1 MKEAMTNLFW
11 ANTEL
16 IVFLHVISAV
26 VWVGGMI
33 AMRFAAHQS
42 FAHVENPIFRME
54 RISHALKRLFYIV
67 LPFVI
72 ILIVTAILMAVGWDF
87 RNAAVD
93 ASGNVID
100 ATAMK
105 MYNFV
110 HIKEGIWMIMAVNL
124 GLMMFLRSK
133 AEKALK
139 SGDTETAKGK
149 LGLIGK
155 YMVPL
160 NITLGVIAIYM
171 GVVLRY
177 SHS

>member
-1 MKEAMTNLFW
+1 MKQAMTDIFW

-26 VWVGGMI
+26 IWVGGMI

-54 RISHALKRLFYIV
+54 RIAHALKRLFYIV
-67 LPFVI
+67 IPFVI
-72 ILIVTAILMAVGWDF
+72 ILIVTAVLMAVGWDF

-93 ASGNVID
+93 ATGNVID
-100 ATAMK
+100 ETAMK
-105 MYNFV
+105 MYNLV
-110 HIKEGIWMIMAVNL
+110 HLKEVIWMIMAMNL
-124 GLMMFLRSK
+124 GVMVFLRSK
-133 AEKALK
+133 AEKFLSQDNSAQ
-139 SGDTETAKGK
+139 AKKK
-149 LGLIGK
+149 LGLIGT
-155 YMVPL
+155 YLVPL

-177 SHS
+177 SH

>member
-1 MKEAMTNLFW
+1 MKQAMTDLFW

-26 VWVGGMI
+26 IWVGGMV
-33 AMRFAAHQS
+33 AMRFASHQS
-42 FAHVENPIFRME
+42 FVHVEEPLFRLE
-54 RISHALKRLFYIV
+54 RIAHALKRLFTIV

-72 ILIVTAILMAVGWDF
+72 ILIVTAVLMAVGWDF

-93 ASGNVID
+93 AGGTVID
-100 ATAMK
+100 EHAMA
-105 MYNFV
+105 MYNLV
-110 HIKEGIWMIMAVNL
+110 HIKEAIWMVMAMNL

-133 AEKALK
+133 AEKFLLADNLLQAQK
-139 SGDTETAKGK
+139 K
-149 LGLIGK
+149 LGLIGQ
-155 YMVPL
+155 YLVPL
-160 NITLGVIAIYM
+160 NIVLGVIAVYM